1 MGITCCNFQINF
13 SVVRICNM
21 EEFVVRAERIRNGG
35 VDPSEDNFL
44 KIIQEARLFGTD
56 ARLSR
61 DVEINQMMN

>member
-1 MGITCCNFQINF
+1 
-13 SVVRICNM
+13 M